1 MNQIGGRF
9 PGGGARRSIFG
20 RAGLKRK
27 IEDDFSPEKI
37 MRSGQCFRV
46 LRREDGAYRFITG
59 REVLYLRPLGESA
72 WEASCEEETWER
84 VWAPYFDLGRDYRAL
99 RAAAAGKHPFIDE
112 AMGLGEG
119 LRLLRQ
125 DPWEMLVT
133 FILSQRKSIPAI
145 SSAVETLAS
154 RYGAL
159 LETGEET
166 VHAFPTPRELSAAS
180 EADLRACALGYR
192 APYVA
197 DAVRRV
203 LEGSLDLEALASA
216 GDAEL
221 TRALL
226 SVRGVGA
233 KVAACVSLFGYGRLG
248 SVPVDVWI
256 RRAIQEDCGG
266 CEPFSAFG
274 EAAGIMQQYVFFAM
288 RSRGRKGKEN
298 RE

>member
-1 MNQIGGRF
+1 ME
-9 PGGGARRSIFG
+9 
-20 RAGLKRK
+20 LK

-46 LRREDGAYRFITG
+46 LLREDGTYRFVTG
-59 REVLYLRPLGESA
+59 REVLFLRPSGESV
-72 WEASCEEETWER
+72 WTASCEEKTWER
-84 VWAPYFDLGRDYRAL
+84 VWRPYFDLDRDYRRL
-99 RAAAAGKHPFIDE
+99 RMEAQGKHPLIDE
-112 AMGLGEG
+112 AMRLGEG

-133 FILSQRKSIPAI
+133 FILSQRKNIPAI
-145 SSAVETLAS
+145 SSAVENLAK
-154 RYGAL
+154 RYGTPLKA
-159 LETGEET
+159 GEET
-166 VHAFPTPRELSAAS
+166 VCAFPTPRELSAAS
-180 EADLRACALGYR
+180 EEDLRACSLGYR

-203 LEGSLDLEALASA
+203 LEGSLDLEALRLAENE
-216 GDAEL
+216 EL

-226 SVRGVGA
+226 AVRGVGV

-256 RRAIQEDCGG
+256 RRAIEEDCGG

-274 EAAGIMQQYVFFAM
+274 EAAGVMQQYVFFTM
-288 RSRGRKGKEN
+288 RSRGRKRKQNLE
-298 RE
+298 